1 MKKLLL
7 TLIMMM
13 TGVILMNA
21 QRCNRCGDSGKIT
34 EKCLQCHGTGKG
46 GCNYCN
52 GGYKMCTMCMK
63 EGSLE
68 CSTCD
73 GSGKVGEDDDC
84 PDCSGRGRVI
94 CNRCSGDG
102 VVMCESCS
110 GTGGKEC
117 YNCHGNGYKE
127 WRCPDCIAAGRI

>member
-34 EKCLQCHGTGKG
+34 EKCQQCHGTGKG

-110 GTGGKEC
+110 GTGRKGVL
-117 YNCHGNGYKE
+117 
-127 WRCPDCIAAGRI
+127 